1 MIKQEYIFEEFF
13 FIKTAA
19 ITSNIRG
26 IHVHQFETLLSK
38 LKHVTI
44 FALLPNSADASL
56 DKQKDIMLALN
67 NYSNFS
73 TS

>member
-1 MIKQEYIFEEFF
+1 
-13 FIKTAA
+13 
-19 ITSNIRG
+19 
-26 IHVHQFETLLSK
+26 VHQFETLLSK